1 MEQRKLGKPTDQ
13 RMAVLKN
20 QVTNLLWH
28 GKIETTLH
36 HAKEVSRLADKIL
49 TKAIAT
55 YLDVE
60 KKVVTRKNSKGKD
73 IQLEI
78 VNDGSKKLAARRA
91 ILGKV
96 YNVPEL
102 QAEGESNAA
111 FRIRTGHIKYPIIEK
126 IFNELAPK
134 YDQRAKT
141 VANGNYGG
149 YTRVLKLGPRRGDA
163 AEMAMIELV

>member
-20 QVTNLLWH
+20 QVTHLLWY

-36 HAKEVSRLADKIL
+36 HAKEVSRLADRVL
-49 TKAIAT
+49 QKAVTT
-55 YLDVE
+55 YMDVV
-60 KKVVTRKNSKGKD
+60 KKVVARKNSKGKE
-73 IQLEI
+73 IQMEI
-78 VNDGSKKLAARRA
+78 VNDGPKKLAARRA

-96 YNVPEL
+96 YNVP
-102 QAEGESNAA
+102 AIRGEGESNAA
-111 FRIRTGHIKYPIIEK
+111 YRIRTGHIKYPLIEK